1 MAYSQSKKLTDT
13 EKKLEALKIQL
24 FGKEENRIKTSTN
37 IKIHEAGK
45 TQTSTAE
52 TTIKPQDLT
61 YFRND
66 LLKILTLATLA
77 ISAELILYMLFTFKI
92 LKFN

>member
-13 EKKLEALKIQL
+13 EKRLEALKIQL
-24 FGKEENRIKTSTN
+24 FGKEENRIKKSAN

-45 TQTSTAE
+45 TQIFTTGA
-52 TTIKPQDLT
+52 TIKPQDLT